1 VADPSVQPSTITEL
15 IAKKRLFTILSDQ
28 VKDSEFFDASFYA
41 TLTSYLDKYVDFH
54 NLDAKD
60 VSKSYLSY
68 IKDYNK
74 DARHF
79 DETGKY
85 PLELDP
91 EREEPSRTAYSIIL
105 LLSTLLTAHR
115 FRIMQLIKD
124 KTKQSDSGLFIGCGP
139 GLEIELVKKSIK
151 KLDAFDLTLDP
162 FLGEHFRSEVDFK
175 NEYFDG
181 SGEIIYDQIYLIELL
196 EHLSQPYDLLDN
208 CKKVMAKGGLLY
220 LTTATNI
227 PQFDH
232 LYHFP
237 TDHKDFDEKIV
248 ELGFEVVYSEE
259 IVHAYMTKS
268 LGSMNKFY
276 ILTH

>member
-1 VADPSVQPSTITEL
+1 MADLSFKPSLTADL

-28 VKDSEFFDASFYA
+28 VKDADFFDNAFYQ
-41 TLTSYLDKYVDFH
+41 TLTAYLDAYISYHK
-54 NLDAKD
+54 LDAKE
-60 VSKSYLSY
+60 VAKSYLSY

-74 DARHF
+74 DARRF

-124 KTKQSDSGLFIGCGP
+124 KTQQSESGLFIGCGP
-139 GLEIELVKKSIK
+139 GLEIELVKNTISQ
-151 KLDAFDLTLDP
+151 LDAFDLTLDP
-162 FLGEHFRSEVDFK
+162 FLAHHFQSEVHFK
-175 NEYFDG
+175 NAYFDG
-181 SGEIIYDQIYLIELL
+181 AGDKSYEQIYLIELL
-196 EHLSQPYDLLDN
+196 EHLNEPYNLLAN
-208 CKKVMAKGGLLY
+208 CKKVMTKGGRLY

-237 TDHKDFDEKIV
+237 ADHIEFDKKIA
-248 ELGFEVVYSEE
+248 ELGFDVVYCEE

>member
-1 VADPSVQPSTITEL
+1 VSEKTTASLKTSEL
-15 IAKKRLFTILSDQ
+15 IANKRLFTILSDQ
-28 VKDSEFFDASFYA
+28 VKASAFYDKSFYA
-41 TLTSYLDKYVDFH
+41 ELMTYHDKYIAFH
-54 NLDAKD
+54 DLEVKEVA
-60 VSKSYLSY
+60 KSYLSY

-74 DARHF
+74 DARRF

-91 EREEPSRTAYSIIL
+91 GRGEPSRTAYSIIL

-124 KTKQSDSGLFIGCGP
+124 KTHKSESGLFIGCGP
-139 GLEIELVKKSIK
+139 GLEIELVKSAIK
-151 KLDAFDLTLDP
+151 QLDAFDLTLDP
-162 FLGEHFRSEVDFK
+162 FLGDHFQSEVDFK
-175 NEYFDG
+175 NAYFDG
-181 SGEIIYDQIYLIELL
+181 SGDKNYDQVYLIEIL
-196 EHLSQPYDLLDN
+196 EHLRKPYKLLAD
-208 CKKVMAKGGLLY
+208 CKKVMATGGRLY

-237 TDHKDFDEKIV
+237 ADHLEFDQKIA

-268 LGSMNKFY
+268 LGSANKFY